1 MSTPVAISA
10 RAVCMFAFDFTELDT
25 LDSKAM
31 SDNVGGNIAYSGDPT
46 SADGPEQLK
55 ENKDPEQT
63 TPILNTGTGPG
74 PTLMGETGARPL
86 T

>member
-1 MSTPVAISA
+1 MCILVAISA
-10 RAVCMFAFDFTELDT
+10 RAVRMFDFTELEA

-74 PTLMGETGARPL
+74 PTFMGETGARPL